1 MEGQK
6 AFQVFMFTDSI
17 TSLITG
23 LPIAAVSIKAQP
35 LEFAYWLTNSIFVG
49 LIVAGGITLFVRR
62 GMKGATLVP
71 NKMQNLVELI
81 VEFLYNQVVG
91 IVGEKVAPRAFPLLA
106 TIFVFVLFSNWF
118 GLLPGV
124 GTIGWDTHAA
134 SYLSVSHIDTP
145 LLRPATADLNMT
157 LAMALIFMIVWAY
170 ITYKEVGIMGFI
182 KHTFGAKG
190 GLTGIMG
197 LLISFI
203 FLCVGVIELVSIAFR
218 PVSLSLRLL
227 GNIYAGET
235 LLHTMLTLGEKLGF
249 GPVLSFITSV
259 AFPVPFYF
267 MEILVGFLQAMV
279 FALLCAVYI
288 RLSATHEEGVA
299 H

>member
-1 MEGQK
+1 
-6 AFQVFMFTDSI
+6 MFTDS
-17 TSLITG
+17 LITLISG

-35 LEFAYWLTNSIFVG
+35 LEFAHWLTNSIFVG
-49 LIVAGGITLFVRR
+49 VIVAAGITWFVRR

-71 NKMQNLVELI
+71 NKNQNLCELV

-106 TIFVFVLFSNWF
+106 TIFIFVLISNWF

-124 GTIGWDTHAA
+124 GTIGWDSHHA
-134 SYLSVSHIDTP
+134 SYLTVTHIETP

-157 LAMALIFMIVWAY
+157 LAMSLIFMVVWTW
-170 ITYKEVGIMGFI
+170 ITYKEVGVMGFI

-197 LLISFI
+197 ILISFI
-203 FLCVGVIELVSIAFR
+203 FLCVGVIEMVSIAFR

-235 LLHTMLTLGEKLGF
+235 LLHTMLTLGEKLGL
-249 GPVLSFITSV
+249 GPVLSFLTSI
-259 AFPVPFYF
+259 AFPIPFYF

-288 RLSATHEEGVA
+288 RLSATQEEGDA